1 MKAVVRRTVTWG
13 GARAMAGGE
22 VAGGEAPRGPKL
34 DHPVVI
40 HFYRALVGHMDVWR
54 QRMDATTN
62 WAAATTAGMVTFTF
76 SSADAPHFVLL
87 LAIAFNCV
95 FLLMESRRYQVF
107 DLWRRRFRVLNR
119 YLVAPVLSGRED
131 TTTEEQQEALDRVA
145 SDLGR
150 MVPHLPLSQAV
161 GYRIRRNYAYLFLV
175 AGLAWG
181 LKLEVHPIPAEAWD
195 ELLQRAAV
203 GSLPG
208 LVVLGLLVVPAA
220 VLIVLAVRAPS
231 EQMLNW
237 ADVPSPLQRWMTMG
251 QEWGRGLVRRPP
263 PKDGD

>member
-1 MKAVVRRTVTWG
+1 MTGDEGSGDAD
-13 GARAMAGGE
+13 
-22 VAGGEAPRGPKL
+22 RGPKL

-62 WAAATTAGMVTFTF
+62 WAAATTAAMVTFTF
-76 SSADAPHFVLL
+76 SSVDSPHFVLL
-87 LAIAFNCV
+87 LAIAFNGV

-107 DLWRRRFRVLNR
+107 DLWRRRFRLLNR
-119 YLVAPVLSGRED
+119 YLVAPVLTGRED
-131 TTTEEQQEALDRVA
+131 APAPEQREALERVA

-150 MVPHLPLSQAV
+150 MVPHLPLSHAV
-161 GYRIRRNYAYLFLV
+161 GYRIRRNYAYLFV
-175 AGLAWG
+175 VSGVAWG
-181 LKLEVHPIPAEAWD
+181 LKLEVHPAPAEAWR

-208 LVVLGLLVVPAA
+208 PVVLGFLVMSAV
-220 VLIVLAVRAPS
+220 VLILLAVRAPS

-237 ADVPSPLQRWMTMG
+237 ADVPSPLQRWMALG
-251 QEWGRGLVRRPP
+251 QEWGRGMVSRTP
-263 PKDGD
+263 PKDGG